1 LLTYFR
7 RSSSTSSRNL
17 FFDSLRTSLRGA
29 VAIFVVIGLLDVPA
43 FAGAGA
49 GAASRPLGMVVQAS
63 EASIDNSILAV
74 GTTVYPGDTIQT
86 EDGGSLRL
94 KFGATQVYL
103 LSASAASFSERG
115 EIIRAKV
122 GRGTVGFSST
132 DSGNMEL
139 EIPQGILRAAKSSS
153 AYGQV
158 TIISPLEV
166 VISSYRGTLMLDN
179 EGEMHEIPAGKSF
192 RVDMDLEPAAQPA
205 SKQSDQN
212 PGRDAG
218 IVPTRRRKLKFELIL
233 LGAVALGS
241 WAIFEEITE
250 SPSKPK

>member
-1 LLTYFR
+1 LLTSFR
-7 RSSSTSSRNL
+7 RLSSTSSR
-17 FFDSLRTSLRGA
+17 DSFLASFRTSLRA
-29 VAIFVVIGLLDVPA
+29 ALAIFVVIGLLDVPA
-43 FAGAGA
+43 FAGA
-49 GAASRPLGMVVQAS
+49 AASKPLGMVVSAN
-63 EASIDNSILAV
+63 EASIDNSRLSV

-94 KFGATQVYL
+94 KFGTTQVYL
-103 LSASAASFSERG
+103 LSASAASFSQHG
-115 EIIRAKV
+115 EIIRATV

-132 DSGNMEL
+132 DSANMEL
-139 EIPQGILRAAKSSS
+139 EIPQGILRAARGES

-179 EGEMHEIPAGKSF
+179 EGEMHAIPAGKTF
-192 RVDMDLEPAAQPA
+192 RVDMELEPAAQPVPA
-205 SKQSDQN
+205 RDQD

-218 IVPTRRRKLKFELIL
+218 VVPTRRRRLKFALIF
-233 LGAVALGS
+233 LGGVALGS
-241 WAIFEEITE
+241 FAIWEEVTE